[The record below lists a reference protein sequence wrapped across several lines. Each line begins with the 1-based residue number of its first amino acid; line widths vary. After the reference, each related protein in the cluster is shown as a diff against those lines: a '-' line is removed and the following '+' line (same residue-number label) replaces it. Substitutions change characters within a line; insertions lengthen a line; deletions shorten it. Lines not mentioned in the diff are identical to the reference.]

1 MLLTTSK
8 KKTWY
13 TRKSKL
19 GLEHRY
25 CRTCEILHLQC
36 DCCGKEFTRSKGKM
50 SPKRASNNFCHVCDN
65 CDVKKFAQSIAVT
78 NKKIWLLDASSL
90 KKV

>member
-1 MLLTTSK
+1 MLIKISK

-19 GLEHRY
+19 GLEHTY
-25 CRTCEILHLQC
+25 CRTSEILHLKC
-36 DCCGKEFTRSKGKM
+36 DCCGKEFTRDKGQM
-50 SPKRASNNFCHVCDN
+50 SPKRASNNFCHVCDC
-65 CDVKKFAQSIAVT
+65 CDAKKFAQSVAVE

-90 KKV
+90 KRV